1 MLIVMKLS
9 KTFQEK
15 LAQDLKELSGVEL
28 KLLLWFAL
36 VSQGDWII
44 IDYKEIMEA
53 TGISD
58 KSLRQGLKKL
68 LEKGY
73 LEKKHKGVYRLV
85 PELLEEVEKETPESS
100 QASQIVRSPQ
110 GNLLQRLIRFFFP
123 FR

>member
-1 MLIVMKLS
+1 MKLS
-9 KTFQEK
+9 KAFQEK

-28 KLLLWFAL
+28 KLLLWFVL
-36 VSQGDWII
+36 VSQGEWII

-85 PELLEEVEKETPESS
+85 PELVEEVEKRAPESS

>member
-1 MLIVMKLS
+1 MKLS

-15 LAQDLKELSGVEL
+15 LAQDLRELSGVEL

-36 VSQGDWII
+36 VSQGEWII

-58 KSLRQGLKKL
+58 KSLRKGLKRL

-73 LEKKHKGVYRLV
+73 LEKKHKGVYNVVICLKARRKGAKLFSYDKKLMKKC
-85 PELLEEVEKETPESS
+85 E
-100 QASQIVRSPQ
+100 I
-110 GNLLQRLIRFFFP
+110 
-123 FR
+123 

>member
-1 MLIVMKLS
+1 MKLS
-9 KTFQEK
+9 KAFQEK
-15 LAQDLKELSGVEL
+15 LSQDLKELSGVEL

-36 VSQGDWII
+36 VSQGEWIF

-73 LEKKHKGVYRLV
+73 LEKKHKGVYRLA
-85 PELLEEVEKETPESS
+85 PELVEELERRAPEDQ
-100 QASQIVRSPQ
+100 QATQMVHNPQ
-110 GNLLQRLIRFFFP
+110 KNFLQRLFRFFFP

>member
-1 MLIVMKLS
+1 MKLS

-15 LAQDLKELSGVEL
+15 LSQDLKELSGVEL
-28 KLLLWFAL
+28 KLLLWFVL

-44 IDYKEIMEA
+44 IDYKEIMET

-58 KSLRQGLKKL
+58 KSLRQGMKKL

-73 LEKKHKGVYRLV
+73 LEKKHKGVYRLA
-85 PELLEEVEKETPESS
+85 PELVEEVEKKTPESS
-100 QASQIVRSPQ
+100 QSSQIVRSPQ
-110 GNLLQRLIRFFFP
+110 GNFLQRLIRFFFP